1 MRITIVCVGK
11 VRERYLRDAV
21 AEYTKRISRFCAV
34 DIVEVSDCEIP
45 DKTNESIEEKI
56 KEKEGEEILR
66 KIKRG
71 DVNIALDIRGCML
84 DSCELAKKLDD
95 YFVLGNSHIN
105 FIIGGSIGLGKN
117 VLDKVDYR
125 LSFSKMTFPHQ
136 LMRVILLE
144 QVYRCMKISHGETYH
159 K

>member
-1 MRITIVCVGK
+1 MKITVVCVGK
-11 VRERYLRDAV
+11 VREKYLKDAIE
-21 AEYTKRISRFCAV
+21 EYIKRISRFCVV
-34 DIVEVSDCEIP
+34 DIVEVTDYEIP

-56 KEKEGEEILR
+56 KEKEGEEILK
-66 KIKRG
+66 KIKAG
-71 DVNIALDIRGCML
+71 SVTIALDIRGQML
-84 DSCELAKKLDD
+84 DSCELAKKMDS
-95 YFVLGNSHIN
+95 YFLSGNSHIS

-117 VLDKVDYR
+117 VLDKVNYR
-125 LSFSKMTFPHQ
+125 LSFSRMTFPHQ